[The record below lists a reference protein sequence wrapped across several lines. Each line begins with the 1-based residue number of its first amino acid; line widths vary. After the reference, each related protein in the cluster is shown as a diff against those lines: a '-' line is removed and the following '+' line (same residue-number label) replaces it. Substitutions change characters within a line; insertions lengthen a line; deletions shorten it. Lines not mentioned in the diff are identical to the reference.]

1 MGFLTNMN
9 LSAIYRF
16 TDVWGLRIGYNL
28 AWISGVALAPNQ
40 WDFTDTTT
48 SGTGV
53 RGAGG
58 LFLHGANL
66 GLEARW

>member
-1 MGFLTNMN
+1 MN
-9 LSAIYRF
+9 ITAVRPLGEHWS
-16 TDVWGLRIGYNL
+16 LRVGYNL
-28 AWISGVALAPNQ
+28 AWLSGVALAPNQ
-40 WDFTDTTT
+40 WDFTDNVT

-58 LFLHGANL
+58 MFLHGANL

>member
-1 MGFLTNMN
+1 MN

-28 AWISGVALAPNQ
+28 AWLSGVALAPNQ
-40 WDFTDTTT
+40 WDFTDTTG

-58 LFLHGANL
+58 VFLHGANL
-66 GLEARW
+66 GLEAQW

>member
-1 MGFLTNMN
+1 M
-9 LSAIYRF
+9 I
-16 TDVWGLRIGYNL
+16 GLL
-28 AWISGVALAPNQ
+28 AYISGVALAPNQ